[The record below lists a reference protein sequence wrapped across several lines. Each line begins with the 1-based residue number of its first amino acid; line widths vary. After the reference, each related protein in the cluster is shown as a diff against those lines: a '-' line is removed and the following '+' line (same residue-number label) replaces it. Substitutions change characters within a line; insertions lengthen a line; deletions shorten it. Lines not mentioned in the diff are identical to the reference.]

1 MSFKKLIFI
10 VTVGASMFLYQSC
23 DKVKDFG
30 NINQNP
36 NSTTSPI
43 TSALLTNVL
52 ASIGNNLVFDQGG
65 LSTVSG
71 LYAQLFS
78 ETQYTEASR
87 YAKPTFNFD
96 GYYSGPLYDLQNI
109 INYNTDA
116 ATAGTAAAYGS
127 NKNQIA
133 VARILKAY
141 YFFFLTST
149 FGDIPYSLALQG
161 AGNIAYDK
169 QETIIPSLIK
179 ELKEAV
185 DQFDAGASFKGDILF
200 NGNNAKWKKFANSIR
215 LLIAL
220 QIAKKDPGTGKT
232 EFNAAL
238 THSAG
243 IIATNADNATLV
255 YPGGVYNHPL
265 YQLYNIT
272 QRFDY
277 AVSKTVTDF
286 LTSNSDP
293 RINALASSNIGFPY
307 GLTRDAAVAFA
318 NANTNYAKVLA
329 PQYRQSTS
337 PIVIMGAA
345 NITLA
350 RAEAA
355 FRGWTSESM
364 NALYSLGIQQSMD
377 QWSVYNAGTF
387 PGYIAQPSIALTAG
401 SELQKIATQEWIA
414 WFPNGWQAFNV
425 WRRTGF
431 PVLAPAPGTT
441 AIPRRI
447 PYGPTE
453 YNLNLPNVT
462 EAASKYNLGGIAD
475 SQFGRVWFDQ

>member
-1 MSFKKLIFI
+1 MNFKKLIFI
-10 VTVGASMFLYQSC
+10 TLTTAGIFLQSC
-23 DKVKDFG
+23 DKIKDFG

-36 NSTTSPI
+36 NATTSPV

-52 ASIGNNLVFDQGG
+52 AGIGSNLVWDQGG

-109 INYNTDA
+109 INYNSDP
-116 ATAGTAAAYGS
+116 ATAGNAVTYGS

-133 VARILKAY
+133 IARILKAY

-149 FGDIPYSLALQG
+149 YGDIPYSLALQG
-161 AGNIAYDK
+161 IGTVAYDK
-169 QETIIPSLIK
+169 QETILPALIK

-200 NGNNAKWKKFANSIR
+200 NGDNAKWKKFANSVR

-220 QIAKKDPGTGKT
+220 QMAKKDPATAKT

-238 THSAG
+238 AHSAG
-243 IIATNADNATLV
+243 IIATNADNATLS

-265 YQLYNIT
+265 YQYYNIT

-293 RINALASSNIGFPY
+293 RINALASSNVGFPY

-318 NANTNYAKVLA
+318 NGNSNYAKILA
-329 PQYRQSTS
+329 PQYRQSNS
-337 PIVIMGAA
+337 PIVIIGAS

-355 FRGWTSESM
+355 FRGWTSESITT
-364 NALYSLGIQQSMD
+364 LYATGIQQSME
-377 QWSVYNAGTF
+377 QWNVYSAANFAT
-387 PGYIAQPSIALTAG
+387 YISQPSIAITAG
-401 SELQKIATQEWIA
+401 TELQKIATQEWIA

-431 PVLAPAPGTT
+431 PVLTPAPGLTD
-441 AIPRRI
+441 IPRRF

-453 YNLNLPNVT
+453 YNLNVTNVT
-462 EAASKYNLGGIAD
+462 AAGTRYTVSGVAD